1 MTSTPDKEPKG
12 FTLYIHSRPYPVK
25 IWDVNDIEWFMN
37 LKANEINNPETSE
50 TVEDDSLEIDNEESV
65 TIKHT

>member
-1 MTSTPDKEPKG
+1 
-12 FTLYIHSRPYPVK
+12 VK